1 MTMDPSQEAGL
12 ARRYGYFLGLLS
24 ATQATAGIF
33 ILSALLLLTGPK
45 TLALAVEH
53 LGMSGRTLAGM
64 TVFLLLLVTAS
75 GLVSFFRVR
84 YGWFFVFL
92 VASLLL
98 LAAILHG
105 PGTVSLTRVNFTVLL
120 ILSGLSWALAVV
132 YYLWDLYT

>member
-1 MTMDPSQEAGL
+1 METSREARL
-12 ARRYGYFLGLLS
+12 AQTYGYFLGLLS
-24 ATQATAGIF
+24 AVQATTGIC
-33 ILSALLLLTGPK
+33 ILSAVLLFAGPK

-64 TVFLLLLVTAS
+64 AVFLLLLVTAS

-84 YGWFFVFL
+84 YGWFFVFI

-105 PGTVSLTRVNFTVLL
+105 PGSVQTTRINFTVLM
-120 ILSGLSWALAVV
+120 ILSGLSWGLAIV